1 MRQQWCTASYFV
13 VCQSNT
19 GNVQIGPVAVSPTSA
34 SSIRFEGEPRCPECG
49 QDLTIQRRPRS
60 AKAGALILSGL
71 VLLIL
76 GAAGTGAWLY
86 VQAHQGPPAPP
97 ANSPHLAETAINR
110 ATNLPS
116 ATANEPAPDAK
127 DPALIE
133 TNRLA
138 LPPDLAKVALPPA
151 GASSPTPPPASPAPP
166 NPDAFQPEQKEI
178 AEVPPLS
185 KAEID
190 ATRSDVL
197 KRINALPKMGAQEKE
212 RLAEKVETARSM
224 ERLQVVRF
232 DVGKTA
238 LPKAAA
244 DQLATIF
251 HKPEMKDKLSDP
263 TLVFVIAGYAD
274 SGGDSNAN
282 LRISQDRA
290 DSVGKFLKQQM
301 GILNVVHTVGMGST
315 NLLDSK
321 RADQNRAAEVWAVLP

>member
-1 MRQQWCTASYFV
+1 MPIQYGKC
-13 VCQSNT
+13 SNRAGCSLAYT
-19 GNVQIGPVAVSPTSA
+19 GE
-34 SSIRFEGEPRCPECG
+34 SIRFEGEPSCPECG
-49 QDLTIQRRPRS
+49 QALAMQQRPRS
-60 AKAGALILSGL
+60 AKAGVLILSGL
-71 VLLIL
+71 WLLIL

-86 VQAHQGPPAPP
+86 VQAHQGPSAPP
-97 ANSPHLAETAINR
+97 PAETATNR

-127 DPALIE
+127 GPPLIE
-133 TNRLA
+133 TNRLE
-138 LPPDLAKVALPPA
+138 LPPDLAKVASPPA
-151 GASSPTPPPASPAPP
+151 GASSPTTPLASPAPP
-166 NPDAFQPEQKEI
+166 NPDASQPVQKEI
-178 AEVPPLS
+178 AEAPPLS
-185 KAEID
+185 RAEID

-238 LPKAAA
+238 LPKAGA

-251 HKPEMKDKLSDP
+251 NKPEMKDKLSDP
-263 TLVFVIAGYAD
+263 TLVFVVAGYAD
-274 SGGDSNAN
+274 SGGDPNAN

-321 RADQNRAAEVWAVLP
+321 RPDQNRAAEVWAVVP

>member
-1 MRQQWCTASYFV
+1 
-13 VCQSNT
+13 
-19 GNVQIGPVAVSPTSA
+19 
-34 SSIRFEGEPRCPECG
+34 
-49 QDLTIQRRPRS
+49 
-60 AKAGALILSGL
+60 
-71 VLLIL
+71 
-76 GAAGTGAWLY
+76 
-86 VQAHQGPPAPP
+86 
-97 ANSPHLAETAINR
+97 
-110 ATNLPS
+110 
-116 ATANEPAPDAK
+116 
-127 DPALIE
+127 
-133 TNRLA
+133 
-138 LPPDLAKVALPPA
+138 
-151 GASSPTPPPASPAPP
+151 
-166 NPDAFQPEQKEI
+166 
-178 AEVPPLS
+178 
-185 KAEID
+185 
-190 ATRSDVL
+190 
-197 KRINALPKMGAQEKE
+197 MGAQEKE

-321 RADQNRAAEVWAVLP
+321 RPDQNRAAEVWAVLP

>member
-1 MRQQWCTASYFV
+1 MPIQDGKC
-13 VCQSNT
+13 SNRAGCSLAYT
-19 GNVQIGPVAVSPTSA
+19 GE
-34 SSIRFEGEPRCPECG
+34 SIRFEGEPRCPECG
-49 QDLTIQRRPRS
+49 QALAIQQPPRP
-60 AKAGALILSGL
+60 AKAGVLILSGL
-71 VLLIL
+71 LLLIL

-86 VQAHQGPPAPP
+86 VQAHRGPPAPQ
-97 ANSPHLAETAINR
+97 ADSPHLAET

-127 DPALIE
+127 GPALIE
-133 TNRLA
+133 TNRLE

-151 GASSPTPPPASPAPP
+151 GTSSQTPPPTSPAPP

-178 AEVPPLS
+178 AEAPPLS

-212 RLAEKVETARSM
+212 RLAEKVETAHSM

-251 HKPEMKDKLSDP
+251 NKPEMKDKLSDP
-263 TLVFVIAGYAD
+263 TLVFVVAGYAD

-290 DSVGKFLKQQM
+290 DCVGKFLKQQM
-301 GILNVVHTVGMGST
+301 GILNVVHTVGMGGT

-321 RADQNRAAEVWAVLP
+321 RPDQNRAAEVWAVVP